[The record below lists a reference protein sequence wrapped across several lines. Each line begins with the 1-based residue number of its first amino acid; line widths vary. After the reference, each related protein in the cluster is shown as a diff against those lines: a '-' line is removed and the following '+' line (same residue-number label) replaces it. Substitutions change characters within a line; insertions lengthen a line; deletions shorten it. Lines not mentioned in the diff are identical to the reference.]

1 MGVELKSVVP
11 WGRLLSE
18 YMGMFN
24 LMEADLQR
32 SILDVGGGP
41 ASFNAEATAK
51 GAKVVSIDPIYE
63 FSSEQIEQRV
73 NDTYDVM
80 LSEVQR
86 NEHLFVWEMFKT
98 PQELGECRL
107 KAMRGFLADFPTGLE
122 QGRYLAGG
130 LPELPFA
137 DKQFDL
143 ALCSNFLFLYS
154 DKLSTEFHLQ
164 SLREMSRVAAEV
176 RIFPLRDM
184 ANQPS
189 EHVDA
194 VTSSLLAEGY
204 SVQRASVP
212 YEFRH
217 GCHHMLQ
224 ITRN

>member
-1 MGVELKSVVP
+1 MGVKLDSVVP

-18 YMGMFN
+18 YVGMFN
-24 LMEADLQR
+24 LTEADLQR
-32 SILDVGGGP
+32 SIVDVGGGP
-41 ASFNAEATAK
+41 ASFNAEATAQ
-51 GAKVVSIDPIYE
+51 GAHIISIDPIYE
-63 FSSEQIEQRV
+63 FSGEQIEQRV
-73 NDTYDVM
+73 NETYDVM

-86 NEHLFVWEMFKT
+86 NQHLFVWDMFKT

-107 KAMRGFLADFPTGLE
+107 QAMRGFLADFSLGLQ
-122 QGRYLAGG
+122 QGRYLVGG
-130 LPELPFA
+130 LPELSFA
-137 DKQFDL
+137 EKQFDL

-164 SLREMSRVAAEV
+164 SLREMCRVATEV

-189 EHVDA
+189 EHINPVIKA
-194 VTSSLLAEGY
+194 LVAEGY
-204 SVQRASVP
+204 NVQRVQVP

-224 ITRN
+224 IMGE